1 MSLGG
6 KHLGCFPALLPPDRG
21 ALGLY
26 PYLPELTSS
35 APAKPQER
43 KEERK
48 KFVLRLRS
56 GAGRTVFRGVV
67 QLELPV
73 FLQQEL

>member
-6 KHLGCFPALLPPDRG
+6 EDLGCFSALIPPDRG
-21 ALGLY
+21 ELGLY
-26 PYLPELTSS
+26 LYLPELTSS
-35 APAKPQER
+35 AAAKPQER
-43 KEERK
+43 KGE

-67 QLELPV
+67 QLQLPV

>member
-6 KHLGCFPALLPPDRG
+6 EDLGCFSALLPPDRG

-26 PYLPELTSS
+26 PYLPELASS
-35 APAKPQER
+35 AAAEPQER
-43 KEERK
+43 KGERK

-67 QLELPV
+67 QLQLPV